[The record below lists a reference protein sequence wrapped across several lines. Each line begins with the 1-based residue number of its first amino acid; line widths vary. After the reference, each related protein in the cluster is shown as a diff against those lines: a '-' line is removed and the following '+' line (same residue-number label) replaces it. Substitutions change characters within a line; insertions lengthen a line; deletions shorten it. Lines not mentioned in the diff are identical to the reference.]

1 MGNYQFWYVRVGRPI
16 SLKLILSNFELSW
29 ILVSRS
35 VVERRILNTRNR
47 TFGSVRVWKFLEH
60 LSNISLF
67 KKSSVPLRL
76 FIIRE
81 YRLQKYIFWRSRS
94 VQISCWFVKV
104 TFFFRKFAWT
114 FKYYFPSVE
123 STLFL
128 LSLFLITKWQFS
140 MCVTWSLIFC
150 STPHDN
156 WPVTLVRN
164 GGSDSKRPICFHIIQ
179 TLFEVGYSRIIGL
192 P

>member
-1 MGNYQFWYVRVGRPI
+1 MGHYQFSYVRVGRPI
-16 SLKLILSNFELSW
+16 LLKLILNNFELSR

-35 VVERRILNTRNR
+35 VVERRILNTRYR

-60 LSNISLF
+60 LSNVSLF
-67 KKSSVPLRL
+67 KKSSIPLRQ

-81 YRLQKYIFWRSRS
+81 YRLRKYIFWRCRS

-104 TFFFRKFAWT
+104 TYFRKFAWT

-123 STLFL
+123 STLVL

-140 MCVTWSLIFC
+140 MCVTASLILC
-150 STPHDN
+150 STPRDN
-156 WPVTLVRN
+156 
-164 GGSDSKRPICFHIIQ
+164 
-179 TLFEVGYSRIIGL
+179 
-192 P
+192 